1 MGKGLVPD
9 YQVAAVRDMD
19 FEELRRRGVRYLVM
33 DVDHTLV
40 PFRGM
45 DLDDATVRFLN
56 ALWERGVIEGMY
68 LASNSSRD
76 LSGIAGAIGA
86 QVVPVRG
93 LERKPRRAYFRRVL
107 RTIGCRPEQAVMVGD
122 KLLFDVWGGNR
133 AGLVTVLV
141 QPIGPDQW
149 FDRVVRIRFWERMV
163 LRRWGFRR
171 DR

>member
-1 MGKGLVPD
+1 
-9 YQVAAVRDMD
+9 
-19 FEELRRRGVRYLVM
+19 
-33 DVDHTLV
+33 
-40 PFRGM
+40 
-45 DLDDATVRFLN
+45 
-56 ALWERGVIEGMY
+56 
-68 LASNSSRD
+68 
-76 LSGIAGAIGA
+76 
-86 QVVPVRG
+86 
-93 LERKPRRAYFRRVL
+93 
-107 RTIGCRPEQAVMVGD
+107 MVGD